1 MAISVSST
9 RTSQMPAGNRDPSSA
24 RSAFPGESR
33 YGRSKNVILGPS
45 GENIYPELVEQK
57 LNNMPYVGESLVLE
71 RNHQLHAMIYPDF
84 EALDSDHIPE
94 SRISKL
100 MEENRTEVNKQ
111 LSDFSRIIKIQIASE
126 PFQKTPTQKIKR
138 YLYS

>member
-1 MAISVSST
+1 MDKDGFVYI
-9 RTSQMPAGNRDPSSA
+9 R
-24 RSAFPGESR
+24 
-33 YGRSKNVILGPS
+33 GRSKNVILGPAARHLSRAGGTKIEQYALCGRIS
-45 GENIYPELVEQK
+45 GSGAQSPATRRV
-57 LNNMPYVGESLVLE
+57 V
-71 RNHQLHAMIYPDF
+71 YPDF

-126 PFQKTPTQKIKR
+126 PFQKTPTQKLKR
-138 YLYS
+138 SPLQLI